1 MTFDEVNVRA
11 VATSFDSLVKFHS
24 SAYGFMVK
32 KTASALECDNLTLS
46 CVAACNGQ
54 LYQLEMPALLESPPP
69 WKIHPVI
76 SVQHLKPVPSTDPF
90 AESSQSRKL
99 RSTDV
104 SERFSN
110 DTDCHDVATILGT
123 RFRYLGRY
131 KTPKKEYL
139 THGKVTSY
147 FSCRYTDVGSKD
159 SSQLIL
165 LDGTLVS
172 KSQAPVDDKGV
183 YLFEALS
190 TVTKQL
196 GVKLTTIDNSADYVR
211 FWFTDTLRA
220 SCVDKKIDWGFGGEV
235 EWAHPL
241 TQRALNFDL
250 R

>member
-1 MTFDEVNVRA
+1 MLMYLSGAHPYYRDWPAN
-11 VATSFDSLVKFHS
+11 
-24 SAYGFMVK
+24 
-32 KTASALECDNLTLS
+32 SALFRKL
-46 CVAACNGQ
+46 GQ
-54 LYQLEMPALLESPPP
+54 QYADHFSVLELVGCLAHRLESPPP

-110 DTDCHDVATILGT
+110 DTDCHDVATTLGT

-172 KSQAPVDDKGV
+172 KSQVIGWTRRP
-183 YLFEALS
+183 
-190 TVTKQL
+190 
-196 GVKLTTIDNSADYVR
+196 
-211 FWFTDTLRA
+211 
-220 SCVDKKIDWGFGGEV
+220 
-235 EWAHPL
+235 
-241 TQRALNFDL
+241 
-250 R
+250 